1 MATPSA
7 FLPLSPLAV
16 PSDRRA
22 VAARSGA
29 GAGVWAPSAPRRA
42 ALSATAG
49 GGGGREPR
57 RSDAALAAA
66 MALLVGLVLP
76 SPVRRGG
83 PAVGPSGGVAA
94 ATKEGAEAAGGP
106 GGVPVVMVKGT
117 QRKGFFEKLQPGS
130 AGFSPTQE
138 DEVTTGVLVPG
149 KTGIPGAVAPAERLP
164 KARTSASFVTAAVQT
179 VGPAVVRIDTEHT
192 VEANEGLLPL
202 LEDPMFKKF
211 FEHELRK
218 GAREPPV
225 LQRGQGSGFIVSAE
239 GLLITNAHV
248 VKGAH
253 KVTVTLTDGRSYTA
267 TVKGTDDLLDLA
279 VLKIENKGKNLPV
292 APLGVSSE
300 LQVGDWVIAVGNPVG
315 LDNTVTLGIVS
326 SLNRSSAE
334 IGIPEKRLNF
344 IQTDAAINVR
354 ASGGPLVN
362 EFGEVVGINTA
373 IRANAEGIG
382 FAIPID
388 RAASISAALA
398 AGQKIQHAYVG
409 IQMTTLTPE
418 FAKLNNEDPNS
429 PSVIPEVDGAV
440 VVRVVPK
447 SPAATAGIR
456 RFDVIQSID
465 GSSVKSAKDVLA
477 YVESTKVGQVVDVTV
492 LRGGDK
498 AMKIAIK
505 TGDLAAVTP
514 AGDNRPSPFP
524 GGGGGGGGRRERLLI
539 PIPLPNG
546 GGDGDGP

>member
-1 MATPSA
+1 MPCGRRTAASA
-7 FLPLSPLAV
+7 AAPASAAVSFRRRGAAPTALAN
-16 PSDRRA
+16 SG
-22 VAARSGA
+22 GA
-29 GAGVWAPSAPRRA
+29 G
-42 ALSATAG
+42 
-49 GGGGREPR
+49 EPR
-57 RSDAALAAA
+57 REGGHAASASAAAAAAAAL
-66 MALLVGLVLP
+66 LLGLVLP
-76 SPVRRGG
+76 SPLRRGG
-83 PAVGPSGGVAA
+83 GSPRPAEGGVGVMAQVD
-94 ATKEGAEAAGGP
+94 AEAAKRGAGMS
-106 GGVPVVMVKGT
+106 VVMVKGA
-117 QRKGFFEKLQPGS
+117 QRKGLFEKLQPGGVGFGQEGV
-130 AGFSPTQE
+130 AGGELLPRKP
-138 DEVTTGVLVPG
+138 V
-149 KTGIPGAVAPAERLP
+149 GIPSAITPSERVP

-202 LEDPMFKKF
+202 LEDPVLKKF

-218 GAREPPV
+218 NPREPPL
-225 LQRGQGSGFIVSAE
+225 LQRGQGSGFIVSPE

-279 VLKIENKGKNLPV
+279 VLKIDNKGKNLPV
-292 APLGVSSE
+292 APLGVSSD

-344 IQTDAAINVR
+344 IQTDAAIN
-354 ASGGPLVN
+354 SGGPLVN

-447 SPAATAGIR
+447 SPAAAAGIR

-465 GSSVKSAKDVLA
+465 GASVRSAKDVLA
-477 YVESTKVGQVVDVTV
+477 YVDSTKVGQVVDVTV

-505 TGDLAAVTP
+505 TGDLSAV
-514 AGDNRPSPFP
+514 ASGDGRPSLFP
-524 GGGGGGGGRRERLLI
+524 GGGGGGGNGGGRGGRERLLI
-539 PIPLPNG
+539 PIPLPDGG
-546 GGDGDGP
+546 GGDNDGP

>member
-1 MATPSA
+1 MGFSQE
-7 FLPLSPLAV
+7 
-16 PSDRRA
+16 
-22 VAARSGA
+22 
-29 GAGVWAPSAPRRA
+29 GV
-42 ALSATAG
+42 
-49 GGGGREPR
+49 
-57 RSDAALAAA
+57 
-66 MALLVGLVLP
+66 
-76 SPVRRGG
+76 
-83 PAVGPSGGVAA
+83 
-94 ATKEGAEAAGGP
+94 P
-106 GGVPVVMVKGT
+106 GGELLPRKPV
-117 QRKGFFEKLQPGS
+117 
-130 AGFSPTQE
+130 
-138 DEVTTGVLVPG
+138 
-149 KTGIPGAVAPAERLP
+149 GIPGAVAPAERVP
-164 KARTSASFVTAAVQT
+164 RTSASFVTAAVQT

-202 LEDPMFKKF
+202 LEDPVFKKF

-218 GAREPPV
+218 NAREPPL

-279 VLKIENKGKNLPV
+279 VLKIDNKGKNLPV
-292 APLGVSSE
+292 APLGISSD

-344 IQTDAAINVR
+344 IQTDAAINPGN
-354 ASGGPLVN
+354 SGGPLVN

-465 GSSVKSAKDVLA
+465 GASVRSAKDVLA

-505 TGDLAAVTP
+505 TGDLSAV
-514 AGDNRPSPFP
+514 ASGDGRPSPFP
-524 GGGGGGGGRRERLLI
+524 GGGGGGGGGGGNGGGGRRERLLI

-546 GGDGDGP
+546 GGGDGDGP